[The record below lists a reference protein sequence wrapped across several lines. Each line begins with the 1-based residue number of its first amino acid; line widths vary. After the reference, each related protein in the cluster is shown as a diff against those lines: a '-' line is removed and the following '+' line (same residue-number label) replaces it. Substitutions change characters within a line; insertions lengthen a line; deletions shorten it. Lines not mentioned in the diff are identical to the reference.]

1 MSMCDLVAN
10 VAADK
15 KLVSF
20 GNASW
25 EIAVIVYRSRQF
37 VVKDFFF
44 VGLFVMMR

>member
-1 MSMCDLVAN
+1 MCDLVAN

-15 KLVSF
+15 
-20 GNASW
+20 NASW